1 MFSPTTF
8 DIYIW
13 PTDQLDERIHINLKL
28 KKETWI
34 LMRAV
39 ERWLPKYDQH
49 IVEDILESTST
60 K

>member
-8 DIYIW
+8 DIYITNW
-13 PTDQLDERIHINLKL
+13 PAGRTNSHIFETQKRNLDSDESGWKM
-28 KKETWI
+28 TT
-34 LMRAV
+34 
-39 ERWLPKYDQH
+39 KYDQH